1 MKMTNNYPITADLFA
16 HIVKDIKG
24 NAMTTSLDV
33 ARVFGKQHKNVL
45 QAIENL
51 DCSEEFSE
59 LNFQPTKYK
68 DEQSK
73 KRPMYQITRDGFTFL
88 VMGFRG
94 KKASDFKER
103 YIKRFNEM
111 EQFINAREQLRH
123 DQHRMNDA
131 IKYRETLTGKQDI
144 HAYARENN
152 LIYLVALGKTRKQWL
167 QAQGLPTDDEIR
179 QHLTAKQIE
188 LVDMLTNENATM
200 IKLGMNYENRRAQLT
215 FSAIY
220 FKVRN
225 GLINKQG
232 TSTAQ

>member
-1 MKMTNNYPITADLFA
+1 MNIQTTDLFTDVVA
-16 HIVKDIKG
+16 NIKN

-33 ARVFGKQHKNVL
+33 ARVFGKQHKNIL

-51 DCSEEFSE
+51 DCSAEFSE
-59 LNFQPTKYK
+59 LNFQLAKYK

-73 KRPMYQITRDGFTFL
+73 NRPMYRMTRDGFTFL

-131 IKYRETLTGKQDI
+131 IKYRETLTGRQDA

-152 LIYLVALGKTRKQWL
+152 LIYVVALGKTRKQWL

-188 LVDMLTNENATM
+188 LVDMLTSENATM
-200 IKLGMNYENRRAQLT
+200 LKLNLPYGKRRDELT
-215 FSAIY
+215 FSAMY
-220 FKVRN
+220 YKARN
-225 GLINKQG
+225 GVLNGDQKNE
-232 TSTAQ
+232 TND

>member
-1 MKMTNNYPITADLFA
+1 MTTNNLITIDLFS

-24 NAMTTSLDV
+24 NAMTTSRDV
-33 ARVFGKQHKNVL
+33 AHVFGKEHKNVL

-51 DCSEEFSE
+51 DCSDDFNE
-59 LNFQPTKYK
+59 LNFQLVKYI
-68 DEQSK
+68 DEK
-73 KRPMYQITRDGFTFL
+73 GEKRPMYRMTRDGFSFL

-94 KKASDFKER
+94 KKSAEFKEKF
-103 YIKRFNEM
+103 IQRFNEM
-111 EQFINAREQLRH
+111 ESWIGKRYQLKH

-131 IKYRETLTGKQDI
+131 IQYRETITGKQNK

-152 LIYLVALGKTRKQWL
+152 LIYIVALGKTRKQWL
-167 QAQGLPTDDEIR
+167 QAKGLPTDDEIR

-188 LVDMLTNENATM
+188 LVDMLTSENATM
-200 IKLGMNYENRRAQLT
+200 IKLGLNYEIRKAQLT
-215 FSAIY
+215 FSATY

-232 TSTAQ
+232 TSTATQ